1 MNATQEI
8 EPLGKIEFCQW
19 AILEIMGHQ
28 RFAGLVRECNIA
40 GQGFLSIEIPETKKQ
55 KAFTKLFSP
64 ASVYAITPTTQELAT
79 AVAESVAQ
87 APISVYELPEW
98 MQAKLR
104 APAMQRLDGNA
115 ADDRDLLDDEMDED
129 L

>member
-1 MNATQEI
+1 MNATQEL

-55 KAFTKLFSP
+55 KAFTHRSACTSCRSGCKPSCELLRCSDWT
-64 ASVYAITPTTQELAT
+64 ATRPTIAT
-79 AVAESVAQ
+79 C
-87 APISVYELPEW
+87 W
-98 MQAKLR
+98 MTR
-104 APAMQRLDGNA
+104 
-115 ADDRDLLDDEMDED
+115 
-129 L
+129 